1 MTTPTITQGSCREHF
16 AMSLDIEFHY
26 DFGSPNTYF
35 CHRLIPGIE
44 ERTGA
49 KITYCPVLLGG
60 IFKATNNRS
69 PMEQF
74 AEVKNKKEY
83 QALEMKRFIA
93 RHQFSDYRFNP
104 HFPVNTIH
112 LMRGAVFASHQ
123 DYYKHYI
130 EAMYQGMWE
139 QGKNMADP
147 EVIAEAL
154 REHGLPA
161 DDIVAAVQDPEIK
174 QELMDSTSRS
184 VERGA
189 FGSPT
194 FFVGD
199 EMFFGKDRLLELEA
213 EIVSQMR

>member
-1 MTTPTITQGSCREHF
+1 
-16 AMSLDIEFHY
+16 MSLDIEFHY

-49 KITYCPVLLGG
+49 QITYYPVLLGG
-60 IFKATNNRS
+60 IFKATNNRP

-83 QALEMKRFIA
+83 QAVEMKRFIA
-93 RHQFSDYRFNP
+93 RHQFLNYRFNP

-112 LMRGAVFASHQ
+112 LMRGAAFASHQ
-123 DYYKHYI
+123 DYYMCYI
-130 EAMYQGMWE
+130 EAMYQCMWE

-161 DDIVAAVQDPEIK
+161 DDIVAAVQNPEIK
-174 QELMDSTSRS
+174 QELIDNTSRS

>member
-1 MTTPTITQGSCREHF
+1 
-16 AMSLDIEFHY
+16 MSLDIEFHY

-49 KITYCPVLLGG
+49 HITYCPVLLGG
-60 IFKATNNRS
+60 IFKATNNRP

-83 QALEMKRFIA
+83 QAMEMERYIA

-112 LMRGAVFASHQ
+112 LMRGAVFASHH
-123 DYYKHYI
+123 DFYERYI
-130 EAMYQGMWE
+130 EAMYRCMWE

-147 EVIAEAL
+147 EVIAEAS

-161 DDIVAAVQDPEIK
+161 DDIVSAVRDPVIK
-174 QELMDSTSRS
+174 QELIDNTSRS

-199 EMFFGKDRLLELEA
+199 EMFFGKDRLLELEE

>member
-1 MTTPTITQGSCREHF
+1 M
-16 AMSLDIEFHY
+16 
-26 DFGSPNTYF
+26 
-35 CHRLIPGIE
+35 
-44 ERTGA
+44 
-49 KITYCPVLLGG
+49 LLGG
-60 IFKATNNRS
+60 IFKATNNRP

-83 QALEMKRFIA
+83 QAMEMERYIA

-112 LMRGAVFASHQ
+112 LMRGAVFASHH
-123 DYYKHYI
+123 DFYERYI
-130 EAMYQGMWE
+130 EAMYRYIWE

-147 EVIAEAL
+147 EVIAEAS

-161 DDIVAAVQDPEIK
+161 DDIVSAMQAPEIK
-174 QELMDSTSRS
+174 QELIDKTSRS

-199 EMFFGKDRLLELEA
+199 EMFFGKDRLLELEE

>member
-1 MTTPTITQGSCREHF
+1 
-16 AMSLDIEFHY
+16 MSLDIEFHY

-49 KITYCPVLLGG
+49 QITYCPVLLGG
-60 IFKATNNRS
+60 IFKATNNRP

-83 QALEMKRFIA
+83 QAIEMERFIA
-93 RHQFSDYRFNP
+93 RHQLSAYRFNP

-112 LMRGAVFASHQ
+112 LMRGAVFARHH
-123 DYYKHYI
+123 DFYERYI
-130 EAMYQGMWE
+130 EAMYRCMWE
-139 QGKNMADP
+139 KGKNMADP
-147 EVIAEAL
+147 GVIAEAL

-161 DDIVAAVQDPEIK
+161 DDIVAAVQDPVIK
-174 QELMDSTSRS
+174 QELIDKTSRS

-199 EMFFGKDRLLELEA
+199 EMFFGKDRLLELEE
-213 EIVSQMR
+213 EIVSKMC

>member
-1 MTTPTITQGSCREHF
+1 
-16 AMSLDIEFHY
+16 MSLDIEFHY

-49 KITYCPVLLGG
+49 QITYCPVLLGG
-60 IFKATNNRS
+60 IFKATNNRP

-83 QALEMKRFIA
+83 QAVEMERFIA
-93 RHQFSDYRFNP
+93 RHQFSDYQFNP

-123 DYYKHYI
+123 DCYMRYI
-130 EAMYQGMWE
+130 EAMYQCMWE

-161 DDIVAAVQDPEIK
+161 DDIVAAVQNPEIK
-174 QELMDSTSRS
+174 QELIDNTSRS

>member
-1 MTTPTITQGSCREHF
+1 
-16 AMSLDIEFHY
+16 MSLDIEFHY

-49 KITYCPVLLGG
+49 KITYYPVLLGG
-60 IFKATNNRS
+60 IFKATNNRA

-93 RHQFSDYRFNP
+93 RHKFSDYQFNP

-123 DYYKHYI
+123 DYYMRYI
-130 EAMYQGMWE
+130 EAMYQSMWE

-154 REHGLPA
+154 REHDLPA
-161 DDIVAAVQDPEIK
+161 DNIVAAVQDPEIK
-174 QELMDSTSRS
+174 QELIDNPSHS

-199 EMFFGKDRLLELEA
+199 EMFFGKDRLLEVEE

>member
-1 MTTPTITQGSCREHF
+1 
-16 AMSLDIEFHY
+16 MSLDIEFHY

-49 KITYCPVLLGG
+49 QITYYPVLLGG
-60 IFKATNNRS
+60 IFKATNNRP

-83 QALEMKRFIA
+83 QAMEMERYIA

-112 LMRGAVFASHQ
+112 LMRGAVFASHH
-123 DYYKHYI
+123 DFYERYI
-130 EAMYQGMWE
+130 EAMYRCMWE

-147 EVIAEAL
+147 EVIAEAS

-161 DDIVAAVQDPEIK
+161 DDIVSAMQDPEIK
-174 QELMDSTSRS
+174 QELIDKTSRS

-199 EMFFGKDRLLELEA
+199 EMFFGKDRLLELEE
-213 EIVSQMR
+213 EIVSQTR

>member
-1 MTTPTITQGSCREHF
+1 
-16 AMSLDIEFHY
+16 MSLNIEFHY

-123 DYYKHYI
+123 DYYTRYI

-174 QELMDSTSRS
+174 QELMGSTSRS

>member
-1 MTTPTITQGSCREHF
+1 
-16 AMSLDIEFHY
+16 
-26 DFGSPNTYF
+26 
-35 CHRLIPGIE
+35 
-44 ERTGA
+44 
-49 KITYCPVLLGG
+49 
-60 IFKATNNRS
+60 
-69 PMEQF
+69 
-74 AEVKNKKEY
+74 
-83 QALEMKRFIA
+83 
-93 RHQFSDYRFNP
+93 
-104 HFPVNTIH
+104 
-112 LMRGAVFASHQ
+112 MRGAVFASHQ
-123 DYYKHYI
+123 DYYTRYI

-147 EVIAEAL
+147 EVIAEVL
-154 REHGLPA
+154 REHGPPA

-174 QELMDSTSRS
+174 QELIDNTSRS

>member
-1 MTTPTITQGSCREHF
+1 
-16 AMSLDIEFHY
+16 MSLDIEFHY

-49 KITYCPVLLGG
+49 QITYCPVLLGG
-60 IFKATNNRS
+60 IFKATNNRP

-74 AEVKNKKEY
+74 AEVENKKEY
-83 QALEMKRFIA
+83 QALEMERYIA

-112 LMRGAVFASHQ
+112 LMRGAVFASHH
-123 DYYKHYI
+123 DFYERYI
-130 EAMYQGMWE
+130 EAMYRCMWE

-147 EVIAEAL
+147 EVIAEASH
-154 REHGLPA
+154 EHGLPA
-161 DDIVAAVQDPEIK
+161 DDIVSAMQDPEIK
-174 QELMDSTSRS
+174 QELIDKTSRS

-199 EMFFGKDRLLELEA
+199 EMFFGKDRLLELEE

>member
-1 MTTPTITQGSCREHF
+1 
-16 AMSLDIEFHY
+16 MSLDIEFHY

-35 CHRLIPGIE
+35 CHRLIPDIE

-49 KITYCPVLLGG
+49 QITYYPVLLGG
-60 IFKATNNRS
+60 IFKATNNRP

-83 QALEMKRFIA
+83 QAVEMKRFIA
-93 RHQFSDYRFNP
+93 RHQFLNYRFNP

-112 LMRGAVFASHQ
+112 LMRGAAFASRQ
-123 DYYKHYI
+123 DYYMRYI
-130 EAMYQGMWE
+130 EAMYQCMWE

-161 DDIVAAVQDPEIK
+161 DDIVAAVRNPEIK
-174 QELMDSTSRS
+174 QELIDNTSRS

>member
-1 MTTPTITQGSCREHF
+1 
-16 AMSLDIEFHY
+16 
-26 DFGSPNTYF
+26 
-35 CHRLIPGIE
+35 
-44 ERTGA
+44 
-49 KITYCPVLLGG
+49 
-60 IFKATNNRS
+60 
-69 PMEQF
+69 MEQF

-123 DYYKHYI
+123 DYYMRYI
-130 EAMYQGMWE
+130 EAMYQCMWE

-161 DDIVAAVQDPEIK
+161 DDIVAAVQNPEIK
-174 QELMDSTSRS
+174 QELIDNTSRS

>member
-1 MTTPTITQGSCREHF
+1 
-16 AMSLDIEFHY
+16 MSLDIEFHY

-49 KITYCPVLLGG
+49 QITYWPVLLGG
-60 IFKATNNRS
+60 IFKATNNRP

-74 AEVKNKKEY
+74 AEVDNKKEY
-83 QALEMKRFIA
+83 QALEMERYIA

-112 LMRGAVFASHQ
+112 LMRGAVFASHH
-123 DYYKHYI
+123 DFYERYI
-130 EAMYQGMWE
+130 EAMYRCMWE

-147 EVIAEAL
+147 EVIAEASH
-154 REHGLPA
+154 EHGLPA
-161 DDIVAAVQDPEIK
+161 DDIVSAMQDPEIK
-174 QELMDSTSRS
+174 QELIDKTSRS

-199 EMFFGKDRLLELEA
+199 EMFFGKDRLLELEE

>member
-1 MTTPTITQGSCREHF
+1 
-16 AMSLDIEFHY
+16 MSLDIEFHY

-35 CHRLIPGIE
+35 CHRLIPDIE

-123 DYYKHYI
+123 DYYTRYI

-154 REHGLPA
+154 REHDLPA
-161 DDIVAAVQDPEIK
+161 DDIVAAVQDPEVK
-174 QELMDSTSRS
+174 QELIDNTSRS

>member
-1 MTTPTITQGSCREHF
+1 
-16 AMSLDIEFHY
+16 MSLDIEFHY

-35 CHRLIPGIE
+35 FHRLIPGIE

-49 KITYCPVLLGG
+49 QITYCPVLLGG
-60 IFKATNNRS
+60 IFKATNNRP

-83 QALEMKRFIA
+83 QAMEMERYIA

-112 LMRGAVFASHQ
+112 LMRGAVFASHH
-123 DYYKHYI
+123 DFYERYI
-130 EAMYQGMWE
+130 EAMYRCMWE

-147 EVIAEAL
+147 EVIAEAS

-161 DDIVAAVQDPEIK
+161 DDIVSAVQDPEIK
-174 QELMDSTSRS
+174 QELIDKTSRS

-199 EMFFGKDRLLELEA
+199 EMFFGKDRLLELEE

>member
-1 MTTPTITQGSCREHF
+1 
-16 AMSLDIEFHY
+16 MSLDIEFHY

-49 KITYCPVLLGG
+49 QITYWPVLLGG
-60 IFKATNNRS
+60 IFKATNNRP

-83 QALEMKRFIA
+83 QAMEMERYIA

-112 LMRGAVFASHQ
+112 LMRGAVFASHH
-123 DYYKHYI
+123 DFYERYI
-130 EAMYQGMWE
+130 EAMYRCMWE

-147 EVIAEAL
+147 EVIAEAS

-161 DDIVAAVQDPEIK
+161 DDIVSAVQDPEIK
-174 QELMDSTSRS
+174 QELIDKTSRS

-199 EMFFGKDRLLELEA
+199 EMFFGKDRLLELEE

>member
-1 MTTPTITQGSCREHF
+1 
-16 AMSLDIEFHY
+16 MSLDIEFHY

-154 REHGLPA
+154 REHGLSA
-161 DDIVAAVQDPEIK
+161 DDIVAAVQDPKIK
-174 QELMDSTSRS
+174 QELIDNTSRS

>member
-1 MTTPTITQGSCREHF
+1 
-16 AMSLDIEFHY
+16 MSLDIEFHY

-49 KITYCPVLLGG
+49 HITYCPVLLGG
-60 IFKATNNRS
+60 IFKATNNRP

-83 QALEMKRFIA
+83 QAMEMERYIA

-112 LMRGAVFASHQ
+112 LMRGAVFASHH
-123 DYYKHYI
+123 DFYERYI
-130 EAMYQGMWE
+130 EAMYRCMWE

-147 EVIAEAL
+147 KVIAEAL

-161 DDIVAAVQDPEIK
+161 DDIVSAVQDPKIK
-174 QELMDSTSRS
+174 QELIDKTSRS
-184 VERGA
+184 VKRGA

-194 FFVGD
+194 FFVRD
-199 EMFFGKDRLLELEA
+199 EMFFGKDRLLELEE

>member
-1 MTTPTITQGSCREHF
+1 MN
-16 AMSLDIEFHY
+16 LDIEFHY

-49 KITYCPVLLGG
+49 QIYYCPVLLGG
-60 IFKATNNRS
+60 IFKATNNRP

-83 QALEMKRFIA
+83 QAMEMERFIA
-93 RHQFSDYRFNP
+93 RHQLSDYRFNP

-112 LMRGAVFASHQ
+112 LMRGAVFASHH
-123 DYYKHYI
+123 DFYERYI
-130 EAMYQGMWE
+130 EAVYRCMWE
-139 QGKNMADP
+139 DGKNMSDP
-147 EVIAEAL
+147 EAIAEAL

-161 DDIVAAVQDPEIK
+161 DDIVAAVQDPAIK
-174 QELMDSTSRS
+174 QELIDKTSRS

-199 EMFFGKDRLLELEA
+199 EMFFGKDRLLELEE

>member
-1 MTTPTITQGSCREHF
+1 
-16 AMSLDIEFHY
+16 MSLDIEFHY

-49 KITYCPVLLGG
+49 QITYYPVLLGG
-60 IFKATNNRS
+60 IFKATNNRP

-74 AEVKNKKEY
+74 AEVKNKTEY
-83 QALEMKRFIA
+83 QAGEMKRFIA
-93 RHQFSDYRFNP
+93 HHQISDYRFNP

-112 LMRGAVFASHQ
+112 LMRGAVFASHH
-123 DYYKHYI
+123 DFYERYI
-130 EAMYQGMWE
+130 DAMYQCMWE

-161 DDIVAAVQDPEIK
+161 DDIVAAVQNPEIK
-174 QELMDSTSRS
+174 QELIDNTSRS

-189 FGSPT
+189 FGSTT

-213 EIVSQMR
+213 EIVSQLR

>member
-1 MTTPTITQGSCREHF
+1 MI
-16 AMSLDIEFHY
+16 LNIEFHY

-49 KITYCPVLLGG
+49 PITYYPVLLGS
-60 IFKATNNRS
+60 IFKATNNRP

-83 QALEMKRFIA
+83 QAVEMERFIA

-123 DYYKHYI
+123 DCYMRYI
-130 EAMYQGMWE
+130 EAMYQCMWE

-161 DDIVAAVQDPEIK
+161 DDIVAAVQNPEIK
-174 QELMDSTSRS
+174 QELIDNTSRS

-199 EMFFGKDRLLELEA
+199 EMFFGKDRLLELEE

>member
-1 MTTPTITQGSCREHF
+1 
-16 AMSLDIEFHY
+16 MSLDIEFHY

-49 KITYCPVLLGG
+49 QITYCPVLLGG
-60 IFKATNNRS
+60 LFKATNNRP

-83 QALEMKRFIA
+83 QAIEMERFIA
-93 RHQFSDYRFNP
+93 RHQLSAYRFNP

-112 LMRGAVFASHQ
+112 LMRGAVFASHH
-123 DYYKHYI
+123 DFYERYI
-130 EAMYQGMWE
+130 EAMYRCMWE

-147 EVIAEAL
+147 EVIAEAS

-161 DDIVAAVQDPEIK
+161 DDIVAAVQDTAIK
-174 QELMDSTSRS
+174 QELIEKTSRS

-199 EMFFGKDRLLELEA
+199 EMFFGKDRLLELEE
-213 EIVSQMR
+213 EIVSQMP

>member
-1 MTTPTITQGSCREHF
+1 
-16 AMSLDIEFHY
+16 MSLDIEFHY
-26 DFGSPNTYF
+26 DFASPNTYF
-35 CHRLIPGIE
+35 CHRLIPGIK

-93 RHQFSDYRFNP
+93 RHKFSDYRFNP

-123 DYYKHYI
+123 DYYTRYI
-130 EAMYQGMWE
+130 EAMYQSMWE
-139 QGKNMADP
+139 QGKNMADL

-174 QELMDSTSRS
+174 QELIDNPSHS

-199 EMFFGKDRLLELEA
+199 EMFFGKDRLLEVEE